1 MGRRSE
7 VRVAKH
13 APVLVRGTDSSGT
26 PFAITAHVQDISGSG
41 ASLTGLNGVGMPGT
55 KVEIEYQGR
64 KAKYR
69 IQWVGKERTPLAS
82 QVGLRCLEPGNF
94 IWGVQL
100 PEWTEDTY
108 DPSQTAVARPAPAGS
123 PSGNGAAAVSK
134 ERRKFPR
141 HTCRIEAL
149 VTIEGTDLNSPAK
162 ITDISLSGCYVEML
176 SPLPLNT
183 LIELTMNLTHTTL
196 HVHGQVRTSQMG
208 MGMGVSFT
216 GLTPEDFEKLRK
228 LAPPEVSA
236 PQPAI
241 AASPPLAQ
249 ASDSEFEL
257 QQQRT
262 RAAPAGATNSVMVG
276 QPSTAD
282 ALEAILRALFRKGI
296 LSRSEVAEELQKLM
310 TAKS

>member
-13 APVLVRGTDSSGT
+13 APVLVRGTDSGGT

-41 ASLTGLNGVGMPGT
+41 ASLTGLNGVGTPGT

-94 IWGVQL
+94 IWGLQL

-123 PSGNGAAAVSK
+123 PSGNGTAAVSK

-141 HTCRIEAL
+141 HACRIEAL

-241 AASPPLAQ
+241 AASPPPAQ
-249 ASDSEFEL
+249 AGDSEFEL
-257 QQQRT
+257 QQERT
-262 RAAPAGATNSVMVG
+262 RAAPAGATKSIMAG

-282 ALEAILRALFRKGI
+282 ALEAIVRALFRKGI